1 MTLLGSGERRGNVLD
16 TDMEVHQVPRTWQRP
31 ASPRSR
37 LLTSLAAAAVAAV
50 GFGAFASLASAGT
63 VSAPRGPSGLAFYN
77 PPSNLPSGPHGTL
90 IWQRPAG
97 GLVPLTD
104 AAHTKLV
111 LYTSRTPQGNV
122 DAVSGSVSI
131 PKGKPPKGGWPVITY
146 AHGTTGSADICA
158 PSRVHTGSPAESLIT
173 YVDPQLNAWVRA
185 GYAVVRT
192 DYQGLGTPGPH
203 PYLIGKAE
211 GRSVL
216 DIVRAAQQVFP
227 GIGHRYLIA
236 GHSQGGQAALF
247 AAGEASS
254 WVPNLNLK
262 GTVSYAPAS
271 HLLTQAKALPALT
284 TPSSLTAL
292 ATMIVQGTT
301 TASKNVDPNKLLT
314 PQVQQFYPLLD
325 QTCLP
330 QLGQTRRLGG
340 IAPADMLT
348 KANKGPIYRVLDGEN
363 PAVTTDAPVFLAQGT
378 ADTTVFPQF
387 TTQLSNEL
395 KGLGD
400 QVRYQMFHGVDH
412 GHIVSAAEPDVL
424 PWFENRLPPKG

>member
-1 MTLLGSGERRGNVLD
+1 MPRIGQRFHSFRSR
-16 TDMEVHQVPRTWQRP
+16 PRTVLV
-31 ASPRSR
+31 AI
-37 LLTSLAAAAVAAV
+37 AVAAIGLA
-50 GFGAFASLASAGT
+50 GFAGSASAGV
-63 VSAPRGPSGLAFYN
+63 VSQRGPSGLAFYD
-77 PPSNLPSGPHGTL
+77 PPSNLPQGPHGSL

-97 GLVPLTD
+97 GLVPLAN

-111 LYTSRTPQGNV
+111 LYTSRTPQGNA
-122 DAVSGSVSI
+122 DAVSGSISV
-131 PKGKPPKGGWPVITY
+131 PPGKPPKGGWPVITY

-158 PSRVHTGSPAESLIT
+158 PSRVHNGAPAESLIT
-173 YVDPQLNAWVRA
+173 YVDPQLNAWLDA

-216 DIVRAAQQVFP
+216 DIVRAAHQVFP
-227 GIGHRYLIA
+227 GIGKRFLIA

-247 AAGEASS
+247 AAGEAAS
-254 WVPNLNLK
+254 WTPNLKLK

-301 TASKNVDPNKLLT
+301 TASANVDPNKLLT
-314 PQVQQFYPLLD
+314 AQVKQFYPLVD

-330 QLGQTRRLGG
+330 QLAQTRRLAG

-348 KANKGPIYRVLDGEN
+348 NANKGPIYRVLDGEN
-363 PAVTTDAPVFLAQGT
+363 PAVTTNAPVFIAQGT

-412 GHIVSAAEPDVL
+412 GAIVAAAEPDVL
-424 PWFENRLPPKG
+424 PWFEMRLPPNG

>member
-1 MTLLGSGERRGNVLD
+1 
-16 TDMEVHQVPRTWQRP
+16 MEDHQVPRTRQRSHSFRP
-31 ASPRSR
+31 R
-37 LLTSLAAAAVAAV
+37 LLKGLVATAVAAV
-50 GFGAFASLASAGT
+50 GFGALASFASAGT
-63 VSAPRGPSGLAFYN
+63 ATAPRGPNGLAFYN

-97 GLVPLTD
+97 GLVPLTS
-104 AAHTKLV
+104 AAQTKLV
-111 LYTSRTPQGNV
+111 LYTSRTPQGAE

-158 PSRVHTGSPAESLIT
+158 PSRVHTGAPAESLIT
-173 YVDPQLNAWVRA
+173 YVDPELNAWVNA

-203 PYLIGKAE
+203 PYLIGKSE

-216 DIVRAAQQVFP
+216 DIVRAARDVFP
-227 GIGHRYLIA
+227 GIGKRFLIA

-247 AAGEASS
+247 AAGEAAS
-254 WVPNLNLK
+254 WTPNLNLK

-301 TASKNVDPNKLLT
+301 TASANVDPSKLLT
-314 PQVQQFYPLLD
+314 PQVKQFYPLLD

-330 QLGQTRRLGG
+330 QLAQTRRLGG

-348 KANKGPIYRVLDGEN
+348 GANKAPIYRVLDAEN
-363 PAVTTDAPVFLAQGT
+363 PDVTTAEPVFLAQGT

-387 TTQLSNEL
+387 TTSLSHEL
-395 KGLGD
+395 KALGD
-400 QVRYQMFHGVDH
+400 QVRYQQFHGVDH
-412 GHIVSAAEPDVL
+412 GGIVAAAEPDVL
-424 PWFENRLPPKG
+424 PWLEQRLPPGS

>member
-1 MTLLGSGERRGNVLD
+1 
-16 TDMEVHQVPRTWQRP
+16 MEDHQVPRTRQRSHSFR
-31 ASPRSR
+31 AR
-37 LLTSLAAAAVAAV
+37 LLTGLVATVVATV
-50 GFGAFASLASAGT
+50 GFGGLAGIASAGT
-63 VSAPRGPSGLAFYN
+63 VSTSRGPSGLAFYN
-77 PPSNLPSGPHGTL
+77 PPSHLPSGPHGTL

-122 DAVSGSVSI
+122 DAVSGSVSV
-131 PKGKPPKGGWPVITY
+131 PKGKPPKDGWPVITY

-158 PSRVHTGSPAESLIT
+158 PSRVHAGSPAEGTIT
-173 YVDPQLNAWVRA
+173 YVDPQLNDWLKA

-203 PYLIGKAE
+203 PYLIGKSE

-216 DIVRAAQQVFP
+216 DIVRAAQQAFP
-227 GIGHRYLIA
+227 GIGNRFMIA

-254 WVPNLNLK
+254 WLPDLKLK

-284 TPSSLTAL
+284 SPSALTAL

-301 TASKNVDPNKLLT
+301 TASPNVDPNKLLT
-314 PQVQQFYPLLD
+314 SQVLQFYPLLN
-325 QTCLP
+325 QTCLS
-330 QLGQTRRLGG
+330 QLAQTRRLGG
-340 IAPADMLT
+340 IAPADMLRPE
-348 KANKGPIYRVLDGEN
+348 ANKGPIYRVLDAEN
-363 PAVTTDAPVFLAQGT
+363 PDVTTAAPVFIAQGT

-412 GHIVSAAEPDVL
+412 GGIVNAAEPDVL
-424 PWFENRLPPKG
+424 PWLEQRLPPRG